1 MKRLFLVLAFILFVL
16 DVSSQDP
23 FLNPNYF
30 NLKGNLPYDFIEGD
44 IEGDGDI
51 DLIQVQAG
59 EPNLIFFEKAATGNY
74 IQHNYYDI
82 PMAYLELGS
91 RAELFDFDLD
101 GDLDIAIRNG
111 SALDIYEFTDYH
123 EFSYSSS
130 LDLSGVDG
138 IIKYFKFADFNGDG
152 IDDIYAYTSSPI
164 AKHYCLLSTGIST
177 YDSPVLL
184 GSARALN
191 SPTYELCEFIADID
205 GDGDDDII
213 NMSLVEDEI
222 YTFLNDGLGN
232 FSAKTILIEDVGTSY
247 FLLQDFNLDGLVD
260 IYAGS
265 SGIYLNTLGSFSSL
279 GLILFDGSWANVISI
294 EDVNNDG
301 YIDYIVSMTP
311 ETKIFFGDGSYSLTG
326 GLTISEM
333 MYNYPPLFFNDDL
346 DLDKEIVIC
355 ELNQLKKVDV
365 TGGVITE
372 TYPFLYDLDKFT
384 SLDVGDVDG
393 DGVDDII
400 MGSSD
405 VGGIGLYLND
415 GTAAF
420 NFSLINSDLIL
431 GLKLIDINNDGFED
445 VFYSEDVSG
454 DLIYLENDG
463 TGSFLSPVNLGTG
476 FANVI
481 EKSDLDGDGDLDLV
495 FSDNLSSG
503 GSTTEL
509 YLMENI
515 GGSLGAP
522 VLISSIS
529 INDILIYDFE
539 GDGLEDIFIGN
550 ESGLFKLV
558 NEGTLTFSLPS
569 DISGMPTEVNCLE
582 ISDIDNDGDL
592 DLIGGYSDLTC
603 KYLLNDGSGVFDSPE
618 LLTIT
623 LDDVSDVNSVDFN
636 LDGEIDFIITT
647 DTSINYLENN
657 GFMSFD
663 PIVEMVIFANSYRTI
678 SSDFDS
684 DGDRD
689 FVFMSKYGTNGW
701 FENIAMNEINFSGLV
716 YVDEN
721 ENGIHDAGELTIDY
735 APLDISPS
743 TEVFYSGISGEY
755 TIHFDADAIG
765 TYEITPNEPSG
776 WYITSTPSSYS
787 FVNTGSAVDVTG
799 NDFGLY
805 FTGPEELGYSTG
817 LDLGFAPCN
826 SATYINFNLANE
838 GTTTP
843 SGYIELILPDSL
855 YYLASSITPD
865 LIVGT
870 TYTWYFT
877 DLGFFEDFNNFITIE
892 TPGVDALGVVDDIIV
907 NYYFYAP
914 GTTTVEETAT
924 EIIEWAHA
932 CSYDPNDKIVTPAGY
947 GPEGYI
953 HPSTEELK
961 YTIRF
966 QNTGTAPAEDVEI
979 KDQLNPNLD
988 WSSLSYVSASDQ
1000 VDISIDGTGEVT
1012 FRFEDVFLPDTG
1024 VSFEESQGFITF
1036 KIKLNED
1043 IPLGTEITNFAE
1055 IYFDLNPPIITNTVL
1070 NTVDICFMPLTAEI
1084 NAFTNDSLSIDDE
1097 AITLPGAIPTGGVYS
1112 GPGVSGISF
1121 DPNVA
1126 GEGEHEIIYT
1136 YTDVDGCTATDT
1148 IIIWVIDYT
1157 GLGESKHYGITVY
1170 PNPLTEYTLVNFGV
1184 QPPSNAYIVVYN
1196 MLGNEVYRI
1205 NEINQST
1212 IKLNREDFNQGMYIL
1227 KVASQDNEKI
1237 YYQEKIIVQ

>member
-1 MKRLFLVLAFILFVL
+1 MKLLVTLTSFISFINLGFC
-16 DVSSQDP
+16 QDP
-23 FLNPNYF
+23 FLDPQHF
-30 NLKGNLPYDFIEGD
+30 NFKPEWFSDIIQGD
-44 IEGDGDI
+44 VDGDGDI
-51 DLIQVQAG
+51 DIVQIQDETPG
-59 EPNLIFFEKAATGNY
+59 IIYYEKNALGGFTNHDY
-74 IQHNYYDI
+74 FDVVFPYYLPSD
-82 PMAYLELGS
+82 S
-91 RAELFDFDLD
+91 DAEFFDFDLD
-101 GDLDIAIRNG
+101 GDLDLAVLCG
-111 SALDIYEFTDYH
+111 GVLKVYEFT
-123 EFSYSSS
+123 EFNEYSYTTDIDVGGV
-130 LDLSGVDG
+130 LAFDLEIGDL
-138 IIKYFKFADFNGDG
+138 NGDG
-152 IDDIYAYTSSPI
+152 IDDIYLYGGFSNE
-164 AKHYCLLSTGIST
+164 HYCLLSLGTLSYTSPITIGLINGVSSNHHNFCE
-177 YDSPVLL
+177 YIIDIDADGDNDIVNMSDSEVYAFYND
-184 GSARALN
+184 GSGTFSAATSL
-191 SPTYELCEFIADID
+191 IADGGFRFFIKDFNADGSKDILISKSIYSVIYYNTAGVFSTSASLSFDGEESLVSGVEDLD
-205 GDGDDDII
+205 GDGNLDYLI
-213 NMSLVEDEI
+213 
-222 YTFLNDGLGN
+222 NDGGKVL
-232 FSAKTILIEDVGTSY
+232 Y
-247 FLLQDFNLDGLVD
+247 
-260 IYAGS
+260 
-265 SGIYLNTLGSFSSL
+265 
-279 GLILFDGSWANVISI
+279 
-294 EDVNNDG
+294 
-301 YIDYIVSMTP
+301 M
-311 ETKIFFGDGSYSLTG
+311 GDGTFALTG
-326 GLTISEM
+326 GVSIDSS
-333 MYNYPPLFFNDDL
+333 PDQFQPLFFNEDIDPEL
-346 DLDKEIVIC
+346 EIVFFSSDFR
-355 ELNQLKKVDV
+355 LKQVDISGGLV
-365 TGGVITE
+365 TE
-372 TYPFLYDLDKFT
+372 DDPFLMDIDNVTKM
-384 SLDVGDVDG
+384 DVGDVNG
-393 DGVDDII
+393 DGSDDII
-400 MGSSD
+400 MGSKTY
-405 VGGIGLYLND
+405 GGLALYLND
-415 GTAAF
+415 GSANF
-420 NFSLINSDLIL
+420 NFSLINSDLIF
-431 GLKLIDINNDGFED
+431 GLVLIDFNTDGFDD
-445 VFYSEDVSG
+445 VIYCDYDSG
-454 DLIYLENDG
+454 DIIYLESNG
-463 TGSFLSPVNLGTG
+463 LGSFLSPIVLGTG
-476 FANVI
+476 FASLIRTN
-481 EKSDLDGDGDLDLV
+481 DLDGDGDLDIL
-495 FSDNLSSG
+495 FCDNESTG
-503 GSTTEL
+503 GAVTDL
-509 YLMENI
+509 YYMENL
-515 GGSLGAP
+515 GGSLGAAT
-522 VLISSIS
+522 LITSIA
-529 INDILIYDFE
+529 INDILMGDFDA
-539 GDGLEDIFIGN
+539 GGVDDLYIAN
-550 ESGLFKLV
+550 SSGLYKIENL
-558 NEGTLTFSLPS
+558 GAFSFGVPS
-569 DISGMPTEVNCLE
+569 EISGLSTELKCIE
-582 ISDIDNDGDL
+582 QSDIDNDGDI
-592 DLIGGYSDLTC
+592 DLIGGYVDFSC
-603 KYLLNDGSGVFDSPE
+603 KYLLNDGTGLFSSPV
-618 LLTIT
+618 LLTPTI
-623 LDDVSDVNSVDFN
+623 DVVYDIDAADYN
-636 LDGEIDFIITT
+636 LDGTDDFVLTL
-647 DTSINYLENN
+647 DTGYFYLENN
-657 GFMSFD
+657 GVISYET
-663 PIVEMVIFANSYRTI
+663 IVILEDYSASREAIN
-678 SSDFDS
+678 SDFDS
-684 DGDRD
+684 DGDMD
-689 FVFMSKYGTNGW
+689 FVFRTVYGVNGW
-701 FENIAMNEINFSGLV
+701 FENIMTNEINFSGLV

-735 APLDISPS
+735 APLDVSPS

-855 YYLASSITPD
+855 YYFASSITPD

-892 TPGVDALGVVDDIIV
+892 TPGVDALGIVDDIIV

-988 WSSLSYVSASDQ
+988 WSSLSYVSASDP

-1012 FRFEDVFLPDTG
+1012 FRFEDIFLPDTS

-1157 GLGESKHYGITVY
+1157 GLGESNHYGITVY

-1184 QPPSNAYIVVYN
+1184 QPPSNTYLVVYN